1 MAVVHENPWRRRSGW
16 WTRNR
21 RYVLFML
28 REFGGSL
35 SALYG
40 IVLLVLLIE
49 FNAGKP
55 SYDAYLEFLRSPP
68 VLVLT
73 AIAFFFI
80 VTHAITWFYLIG
92 KSQPAMSSYRSP
104 SAGRIFALL
113 LVLFA
118 VISVA
123 VLFVVFGG
131 L

>member
-1 MAVVHENPWRRRSGW
+1 
-16 WTRNR
+16 
-21 RYVLFML
+21 ML

-40 IVLLVLLIE
+40 IVLLILLIE
-49 FNAGKP
+49 LNAGKP
-55 SYDAYLEFLRSPP
+55 SYDAYIEFLWSPP

-73 AIAFFFI
+73 AIASFFI
-80 VTHAITWFYLIG
+80 LTHAITWFYLIG
-92 KSQPAMSSYRSP
+92 KSQPVMSSYRSP